1 MNVDNPPEP
10 VDKPP
15 PGGPK
20 GPSAVEKRGVP
31 GPSIS
36 DVWRVPIAVWQ
47 ARRALDQDELGRA
60 RALVAPLLD
69 RFGSVTFVRRIA
81 GEVLYAGGDPLSAAI
96 LFERVRKKLPRDR
109 ASAIGLVA
117 SYAALNR
124 AGDARRSAE
133 NIGGDVDVRL
143 ALAWAE
149 LAATGGDAAR
159 GAAIVESLASD
170 ASLSSSPARVAM
182 HSALAAIVAARRSD
196 PDQTRAM
203 LETADSQARHLR
215 GADRA
220 FLGYLGGVALRE
232 AGLRDDALAAF
243 ALAMTA
249 SPDSIG
255 AALARRE
262 RANLVLAGPRPLQ

>member
-1 MNVDNPPEP
+1 M
-10 VDKPP
+10 
-15 PGGPK
+15 
-20 GPSAVEKRGVP
+20 EKRGVP

-47 ARRALDQDELGRA
+47 ARRALDRDELGRA

-133 NIGGDVDVRL
+133 NIGGDVAGRF
-143 ALAWAE
+143 ASSWAG
-149 LAATGGDAAR
+149 LAAAAGR
-159 GAAIVESLASD
+159 LPPCAASLPILASLAAPPPHPS
-170 ASLSSSPARVAM
+170 
-182 HSALAAIVAARRSD
+182 
-196 PDQTRAM
+196 
-203 LETADSQARHLR
+203 
-215 GADRA
+215 
-220 FLGYLGGVALRE
+220 
-232 AGLRDDALAAF
+232 
-243 ALAMTA
+243 
-249 SPDSIG
+249 
-255 AALARRE
+255 
-262 RANLVLAGPRPLQ
+262 

>member
-1 MNVDNPPEP
+1 M
-10 VDKPP
+10 
-15 PGGPK
+15 
-20 GPSAVEKRGVP
+20 EKRDVP

-36 DVWRVPIAVWQ
+36 DIWRVPIAVWQ
-47 ARRALDQDELGRA
+47 ARRALDRDELGRA

-69 RFGSVTFVRRIA
+69 RFGSVTFVRKIA
-81 GEVLYAGGDPLSAAI
+81 GEVLYASGDPLSAAI

-133 NIGGDVDVRL
+133 GLADDVDVRL

-149 LAATGGDAAR
+149 LAATGGEAAR
-159 GAAIVESLASD
+159 GAAIVEKLASD
-170 ASLSSSPARVAM
+170 ASLASSAARLAM
-182 HSALAAIVAARRSD
+182 HSALAAIVAARSH
-196 PDQTRAM
+196 DQERTRAM
-203 LETADSQARHLR
+203 LKTAESQARDLR

-232 AGLRDDALAAF
+232 ADLRDDALATF

-262 RANLVLAGPRPLQ
+262 RANLELAGPRPLE